1 MMPSREFYLQDGG
14 LRARTTAKDEFS
26 KQSLKLQ
33 LMQEL
38 DALQQRLEDEKGAS
52 DTSLQQSYK
61 AMIQARQA
69 VLKGLP

>member
-1 MMPSREFYLQDGG
+1 MMLSREFYLQDGG

-52 DTSLQQSYK
+52 DISLQQSYR
-61 AMIQARQA
+61 AMIQARLA
-69 VLKGLP
+69 MLKELP